1 MRTAEIRVGEGTQ
14 SFAVELWSTLPNIVM
29 VSVTSPSGERTGM
42 IPIRLGYLFDF
53 SFLRQLMTLLLK
65 LFPLLLLQVDLNHV
79 TFLLLLLS
87 L

>member
-53 SFLRQLMTLLLK
+53 YLHLNGQRLLWNTDYYRGIMMHSWYL
-65 LFPLLLLQVDLNHV
+65 
-79 TFLLLLLS
+79 
-87 L
+87 